1 MEHDVPACGI
11 DASIA
16 DAMHAL
22 DAYRGWERCV
32 VVNDANV
39 VLGVLDR
46 TTATTRP
53 MVEAVRFGPSTVRP
67 DAELEETRE
76 HMREHGTRERVV
88 TDPTGRLLGVLR
100 LPIE

>member
-1 MEHDVPACGI
+1 
-11 DASIA
+11 
-16 DAMHAL
+16 
-22 DAYRGWERCV
+22 
-32 VVNDANV
+32 
-39 VLGVLDR
+39 
-46 TTATTRP
+46 